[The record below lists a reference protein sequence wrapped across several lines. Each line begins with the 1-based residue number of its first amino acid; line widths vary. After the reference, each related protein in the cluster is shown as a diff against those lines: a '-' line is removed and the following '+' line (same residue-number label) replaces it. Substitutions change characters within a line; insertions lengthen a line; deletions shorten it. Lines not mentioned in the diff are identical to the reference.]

1 MCTDSQTEIHHE
13 GLGQAIME
21 AERSHSLL
29 SASWRARSAT
39 GAIRS
44 DIRRPEH
51 QLQVLVAAEG
61 PEPGA
66 GCPKADKGC
75 PSASGERIPLPPPFC
90 PLWALSGMD
99 VPTPS
104 AETIFLTQ
112 LVIQMLISS
121 RSTLTNTHSEIMS

>member
-1 MCTDSQTEIHHE
+1 
-13 GLGQAIME
+13 ME
-21 AERSHSLL
+21 AEKSHSLL
-29 SASWRARSAT
+29 SASWRARSAR

-51 QLQVLVAAEG
+51 RLQVLVAAEG

-66 GCPKADKGC
+66 GCPRADKGC

-90 PLWALSGMD
+90 PLGSQWNGCAHPIGGDHL
-99 VPTPS
+99 PYS
-104 AETIFLTQ
+104 AGDS
-112 LVIQMLISS
+112 MLISS